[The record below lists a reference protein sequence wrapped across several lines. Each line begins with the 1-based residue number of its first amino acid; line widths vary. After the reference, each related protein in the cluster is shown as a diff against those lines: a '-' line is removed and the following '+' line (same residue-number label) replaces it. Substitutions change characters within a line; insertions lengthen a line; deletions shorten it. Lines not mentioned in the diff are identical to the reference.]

1 MIPTKTSRLLFVCLL
16 LVLAFSLFSKDAVD
30 GSPGP
35 VAKVEPQTVSA
46 DLYQTFNVSI
56 VVADI
61 QGLYGFEITLNWDP
75 TILKIVKANHQIGVE
90 DYPGGILHKPV
101 IIPRDNV
108 SQDHGLY
115 LVAAACVNPAG
126 SFNGT
131 GTVAVLTFNVTSVG
145 TCTLFLDA
153 ELASD
158 ARQGQSQPIDH
169 QTVNGYFGRQ
179 PTQELDWKALVAP
192 CAVIVIVLVLIVVF
206 YFRKKRR

>member
-1 MIPTKTSRLLFVCLL
+1 MSSFSITGS
-16 LVLAFSLFSKDAVD
+16 LVDA
-30 GSPGP
+30 SPGTL
-35 VAKVEPQTVSA
+35 VKVEPQTVSA

-61 QGLYGFEITLNWDP
+61 QDLYGFEITLNWDP
-75 TILKIVKANHQIGVE
+75 TILRVVKVDNRIGVE

-108 SQDHGLY
+108 SQDQGLY
-115 LVAAACVNPAG
+115 LVLAASVNPAG

-153 ELASD
+153 ELASK
-158 ARQGQSQPIDH
+158 ARQNQSQPIDH
-169 QTVNGYFGRQ
+169 QTINGYFGGQ
-179 PTQELDWKALVAP
+179 IPEFP
-192 CAVIVIVLVLIVVF
+192 SFLIVPLIMSSTSLAVLLHK
-206 YFRKKRR
+206 RKKR

>member
-1 MIPTKTSRLLFVCLL
+1 MPTSASRLLFVCLL
-16 LVLAFSLFSKDAVD
+16 FVLAFSLVLTDVVD

-75 TILKIVKANHQIGVE
+75 TILRIVKADRRIGVE

-108 SQDHGLY
+108 SNDHGLY
-115 LVAAACVNPAG
+115 LVAAACMNPAG

-131 GTVAVLTFNVTSVG
+131 GTVAVLTFNVTDVG

-158 ARQGQSQPIDH
+158 ARIGQSRPIDH
-169 QTVNGYFGRQ
+169 QTLNGYFGRQ
-179 PTQELDWKALVAP
+179 PTQELDWKALVVSV
-192 CAVIVIVLVLIVVF
+192 CVIVIVLVLIVVF

>member
-1 MIPTKTSRLLFVCLL
+1 LIPTSTSRLLFVCLL
-16 LVLAFSLFSKDAVD
+16 LVLAFSLFSKDTVD

-75 TILKIVKANHQIGVE
+75 TILKIVKADHRIGVE

-131 GTVAVLTFNVTSVG
+131 GTVAVLTFNVTNVG
-145 TCTLFLDA
+145 TCTLFLDV

-158 ARQGQSQPIDH
+158 ARQGQAQPIDH

-179 PTQELDWKALVAP
+179 PTQELDWKALVVP
-192 CAVIVIVLVLIVVF
+192 CAVIVVVLVLIVVF